1 MVCCVLVIVVCCHGL
16 QERRPTAGSA
26 GVADFS
32 SNIVIIFSGF
42 TRRNFRS
49 RNSFENPRVPGHVAS
64 LAEFGVNRV
73 SHHSLPFTRNCAHS
87 FVKIVMLA

>member
-1 MVCCVLVIVVCCHGL
+1 MVYCGPVIVVCCHGL

-32 SNIVIIFSGF
+32 VIFFGFS
-42 TRRNFRS
+42 RRNFRS

-73 SHHSLPFTRNCAHS
+73 SHHSSPFTRNCAHS
-87 FVKIVMLA
+87 FVKISHAGISS